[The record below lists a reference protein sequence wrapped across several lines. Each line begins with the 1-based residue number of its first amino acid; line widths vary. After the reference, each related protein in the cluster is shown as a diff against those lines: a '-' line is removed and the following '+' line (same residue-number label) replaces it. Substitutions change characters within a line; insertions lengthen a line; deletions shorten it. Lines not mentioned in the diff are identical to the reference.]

1 MSDLER
7 NEEMEDNTVIL
18 TDEDGNEVSFEFCAS
33 IMYEGKEYVVL
44 LPDDDDE
51 VVILQVEEQEDSD
64 DPEDVLYLSVDD
76 DAVLEAVFELFKE
89 QTADIY
95 DFE

>member
-44 LPDDDDE
+44 LPDADDE